1 MSGGIS
7 QLVAIGAQD
16 AYLTG
21 SPQVSFFRA
30 MYKRHTN
37 FAMTRENQVIQGT
50 QQKSNMSTIR
60 FERKGDM
67 LSYIYF
73 YKKNADGEYDPIDL
87 SDTDDQIKKTELY
100 IGGQLIDSE
109 EAEGATARGA
119 IGAPNAQSGQAAGY
133 GSPSYTFCKY
143 FEAALPLVALQ
154 YHDVE
159 MRVYWKNDYLDE
171 FYPVTC
177 VANYIYL
184 DDDERTFFAQNAHN
198 ILIEQLQR
206 NTFPATQ
213 TMLDLSFSHPV
224 KYIVADNLSSGNESK
239 PTYKMQINGVDV
251 GDEQPVGVSSQ
262 VAGARNGSSFYAI
275 TVAVDRLVIP
285 YSLQSGA
292 YQPTGTLNFSRLDS
306 ARIIIDRHGAPANDN
321 DIVVN
326 AVNYNVLRIQ
336 NGMGGLEYAN

>member
-50 QQKSNMSTIR
+50 QQAGNMSTIR

-73 YKKNADGEYDPIDL
+73 YQKDSSDEYGPEI
-87 SDTDDQIKKTELY
+87 DQIKKTELY

-109 EAEGATARGA
+109 ERDGFLVRSAF
-119 IGAPNAQSGQAAGY
+119 GAPNPTAATAANY

-159 MRVYWKNDYLDE
+159 MRVYWQDTYDATA
-171 FYPVTC
+171 PVTC

-206 NTFPATQ
+206 NTFPPSQ

-224 KYIVADNLSSGNESK
+224 KYITAARLSNLVNEK
-239 PTYKMQINGVDV
+239 LTYKMQINGVDV
-251 GDEQPVGVSSQ
+251 GDEQPVLVSSQ
-262 VAGARNGSSFYAI
+262 VAATRHTNGGDGSVNIADEY
-275 TVAVDRLVIP
+275 LLIP
-285 YSLQSGA
+285 YALQCGA

-306 ARIIIDRHGAPANDN
+306 ARLIIDRHGAAVHAK